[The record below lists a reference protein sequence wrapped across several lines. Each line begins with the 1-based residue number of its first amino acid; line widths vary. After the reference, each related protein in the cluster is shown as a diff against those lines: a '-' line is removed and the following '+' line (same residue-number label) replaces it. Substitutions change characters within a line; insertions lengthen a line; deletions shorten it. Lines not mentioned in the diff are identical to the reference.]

1 MKLNFDSND
10 ILCCFPS
17 ACIPVNGKTSWP
29 KTRAHVAVVTVSSSF
44 LDSDSQCSNEFR
56 ENGEADSSEDIACE
70 ETQ

>member
-1 MKLNFDSND
+1 
-10 ILCCFPS
+10 
-17 ACIPVNGKTSWP
+17 VNGKTSWP